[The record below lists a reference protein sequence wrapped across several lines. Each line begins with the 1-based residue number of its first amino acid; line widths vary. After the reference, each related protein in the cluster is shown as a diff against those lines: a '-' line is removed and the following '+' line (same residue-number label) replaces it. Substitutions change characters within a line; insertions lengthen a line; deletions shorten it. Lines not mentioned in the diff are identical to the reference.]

1 MYFVN
6 YNRYKRF
13 IVSSYTHLHIFKKQL
28 NFRYFRTSIC
38 MDTSCA
44 LLSFSMSETVSEL
57 FLALWE
63 VWKEMASAFF
73 GMVPT
78 ALHFILWVISGII
91 ILPCVFIAGN
101 LYPKWMEW
109 GEDF

>member
-1 MYFVN
+1 M
-6 YNRYKRF
+6 
-13 IVSSYTHLHIFKKQL
+13 SE
-28 NFRYFRTSIC
+28 
-38 MDTSCA
+38 
-44 LLSFSMSETVSEL
+44 SFSGL
-57 FLALWE
+57 FGAIWE

-73 GMVPT
+73 GMIPT
-78 ALHFILWVISGII
+78 AMHFLLWVISGII